1 MTTADAFDEP
11 APRSSYAARA
21 FFLQYNLIL
30 LGGSAL
36 FSLASASPLPLA
48 AGAGAELLWLLIG
61 SNLGSVRRWLD
72 GREASAETP
81 APAAAPEPAPPP
93 PPVFDRVYE
102 HRVNLLEQAF
112 KELKALASVRSEPT
126 FARSLTQLDGLRATF
141 LGLCESHQGTTRFL
155 EATPEAE
162 LASEVDRLQ
171 GALASELDLGAKL
184 GIRQAL
190 VLARRRVEQRQGL
203 LTELSTLSL
212 RIETIERAV
221 AHILRQGRALGGNA
235 QLAAELD
242 ALVGQVGTTGG
253 SGGTAT
259 AGAAGTTGR

>member
-1 MTTADAFDEP
+1 MTTAEAFDEP

-48 AGAGAELLWLLIG
+48 AGASAELLWLLIG

-72 GREASAETP
+72 GREPVAE
-81 APAAAPEPAPPP
+81 APATPEPTPPP

-112 KELKALASVRSEPT
+112 KELKALAGVRSEPT
-126 FARSLTQLDGLRATF
+126 FVRSLGQLDGLRATF
-141 LGLCESHQGTTRFL
+141 HALCESHQGTTRFV

-171 GALASELDLGAKL
+171 GVLAAERDLGAKL

-190 VLARRRVEQRQGL
+190 VLARRRVEQRQAMI
-203 LTELSTLSL
+203 TELSTLSL

-242 ALVGQVGTTGG
+242 AVVAQVGPL
-253 SGGTAT
+253 SR
-259 AGAAGTTGR
+259 GAR